1 MADWPLSLPQDVSS
15 NNYQETPPNTIIRSQ
30 VEVGIAKQRS
40 RTTGA
45 ARPISATL
53 FLTLAQVEIL
63 DDFYTNDLG
72 FGALSFDWKHPR
84 TGLAATFRFTDV
96 PTYPATS
103 SVTFRVTLPLEI
115 LP

>member
-1 MADWPLSLPQDVSS
+1 MPTWPASLPQDISS
-15 NNYQETPPNTIIRSQ
+15 QNYKETPPNTIIRST

-53 FLTLAQVEIL
+53 LLTLDQVETL
-63 DDFYTNDLG
+63 DDFYENDLG

-84 TGLAATFRFTDV
+84 TDVPSTFRFTDT
-96 PTYPATS
+96 PSYPAAS